1 MATNTTTPCK
11 NGGDD
16 IQIQIQEP
24 ILLAIADYAVVV
36 PHPHHDDASD
46 AANNKNTKNAL
57 KISPGVIGPHL
68 PSWTLE
74 DIESELTALVSIVP
88 GCVYSF
94 EHTTSDNEQH
104 QHQPSSQRAQTP
116 VLYLPTNY
124 ASHIRSRRIQTTLWT
139 LQKSLF
145 LAALA
150 AMRVLAAAGILIS
163 IALLALFVVALI
175 IAAIVAMSSQQNN
188 GGHNHAM
195 RRTRGG
201 GGADQL
207 IGLLRGALW
216 YHYIFGDNNDGMM
229 GYPMFGFYGDSSY
242 LYWMMI
248 RNMLRR
254 NPRRHNNCVN
264 DDPSPPPPRRQRLSN
279 MLSVLDSDDD
289 HDGHGNNNNATAT
302 TRRSLLAIVDEF
314 LFGPI
319 NHKLLKGPASV
330 QDVWRLRAA
339 VVTSRR
345 TLHPAELLPYVDNPP
360 PVPKGELS
368 LEDMSDAAV
377 SEALTVV
384 VHFRGTPDHRG
395 SGSLKNQKGSCY
407 YTFQELTG
415 GIDRMAEGTMGC
427 AETGMGD
434 TNNNVDRPPRR
445 RKCRSLSIAQGAG
458 DDIGINASTNYD
470 IDNDMNIGRVD
481 GEETGPLLQT
491 AASSNPPVTTL
502 DTPVAKTAADTSDNP
517 LPLLSVLCGHSSHNA
532 PSLPSGGVQTSST
545 TSSSVEA
552 APHPTAFRPISPSV
566 PPSSP
571 TFAQGAG
578 DDIGIN
584 ANKTTYDI
592 DKDMNI
598 CRVDGE
604 ETGPPLQ
611 TAASS
616 NPPVTTLDTP
626 VAKTAASTSDNP
638 PSLLSVLCGHS
649 SHNAPSLPSEWRP
662 NILHDLL
669 FRRSSTAVDRL
680 PPHLTIGPTVFTN
693 LSPILLGVCAA
704 VAFVNLLCVHWMEI
718 YGLALNGPLTVG
730 EWPPAVAR
738 VVLAVAWLM
747 RWYSFFFV
755 AVPLVRLA
763 FVVFCNKN
771 QCSREVR
778 RRGWAV
784 LLRRV

>member
-458 DDIGINASTNYD
+458 DDIGINA
-470 IDNDMNIGRVD
+470 
-481 GEETGPLLQT
+481 
-491 AASSNPPVTTL
+491 
-502 DTPVAKTAADTSDNP
+502 
-517 LPLLSVLCGHSSHNA
+517 
-532 PSLPSGGVQTSST
+532 
-545 TSSSVEA
+545 
-552 APHPTAFRPISPSV
+552 
-566 PPSSP
+566 
-571 TFAQGAG
+571 
-578 DDIGIN
+578 
-584 ANKTTYDI
+584 NKTTYDI

-763 FVVFCNKN
+763 FVVLCNTN